1 MSQKKCVTIYGYSD
15 DLVEIENSQY
25 KEDEIDCYDKAIRFF
40 FVDGTIISICYA
52 QGGVWKI
59 THEAIGKAWYE
70 LTRCE
75 DDDDDACS
83 DVFKI
88 DSEIISYEVFTP
100 KAKSIQDIQEQ
111 KQEKPEKLIPNHIRL
126 IFFGFEDTLFI
137 SCADQRFGDDD
148 IIAASLL
155 QAEAKEQGSGYKVFD
170 TIGKPN
176 QLMREFVEEE
186 TDKIPKF
193 CITLT
198 ADSIIPK
205 FQKQWLDK
213 YYPGKITDLVGT
225 SSPERKMKTMQ
236 IIASAYGVPS
246 NKVLFVDDKYD
257 TVAQAIKHGFCAMTT
272 IELTPPTIEIVGFPS
287 LHFVKKC
294 STHIL
299 QRKPQPQH
307 RTETPKDGS
316 FWTISMTCL
325 RSLRRCLLD
334 IRNSRILFS
343 TMTIKHLHL
352 RVSQILNSNRS
363 VQNDKRKRNGTERF

>member
-1 MSQKKCVTIYGYSD
+1 MPQKKCVTIYGYSD

-25 KEDEIDCYDKAIRFF
+25 KEDEIDCYDKAIRFY

-75 DDDDDACS
+75 DDDDDAYS

-111 KQEKPEKLIPNHIRL
+111 NQEKSEKLIPNHICL

-137 SCADQRFGDDD
+137 HYTNQRFRDDD
-148 IIAASLL
+148 IIMTSLL
-155 QAEAKEQGSGYKVFD
+155 QTEAKEQGSGYKVFD

-198 ADSIIPK
+198 ADSVIPK

-225 SSPERKMKTMQ
+225 SSPERKIKTMQ

-272 IELTPPTIEIVGFPS
+272 IEV
-287 LHFVKKC
+287 
-294 STHIL
+294 
-299 QRKPQPQH
+299 
-307 RTETPKDGS
+307 
-316 FWTISMTCL
+316 MTK
-325 RSLRRCLLD
+325 
-334 IRNSRILFS
+334 
-343 TMTIKHLHL
+343 MYEKY
-352 RVSQILNSNRS
+352 
-363 VQNDKRKRNGTERF
+363 GERH

>member
-75 DDDDDACS
+75 DDDDDAYS

-88 DSEIISYEVFTP
+88 DSEIISYEAFTP
-100 KAKSIQDIQEQ
+100 KAKPIQDIQEQ
-111 KQEKPEKLIPNHIRL
+111 NQEKSEKLIPEHIRL
-126 IFFGFEDTLFI
+126 IFFDFDDTLFTHYTN
-137 SCADQRFGDDD
+137 QRFRDDD
-148 IIAASLL
+148 IIMTSLL
-155 QAEAKEQGSGYKVFD
+155 QTEAKEQGSGYKVYD
-170 TIGKPN
+170 ILGKPN

-193 CITLT
+193 CITWV
-198 ADSIIPK
+198 ADSIMLK
-205 FQKQWLDK
+205 FKKQWLDK

-236 IIASAYGVPS
+236 IIASAYGVPT
-246 NKVLFVDDKYD
+246 NEVLFVDNKYD
-257 TVAQAIKHGFCAMTT
+257 TVAQAIKYGFCGMTT
-272 IELTPPTIEIVGFPS
+272 VEV
-287 LHFVKKC
+287 
-294 STHIL
+294 
-299 QRKPQPQH
+299 
-307 RTETPKDGS
+307 
-316 FWTISMTCL
+316 MTK
-325 RSLRRCLLD
+325 
-334 IRNSRILFS
+334 
-343 TMTIKHLHL
+343 MYEKYGEKH
-352 RVSQILNSNRS
+352 
-363 VQNDKRKRNGTERF
+363 

>member
-75 DDDDDACS
+75 DDDDDAYS

-100 KAKSIQDIQEQ
+100 KAKAIQNMQEQ
-111 KQEKPEKLIPNHIRL
+111 NREKSEKLIPNHIRL

-155 QAEAKEQGSGYKVFD
+155 QAEAKKQGSGYKVFD

-176 QLMREFVEEE
+176 QLMRKFVEEE

-213 YYPGKITDLVGT
+213 YYPTIAFGT
-225 SSPERKMKTMQ
+225 W
-236 IIASAYGVPS
+236 V
-246 NKVLFVDDKYD
+246 
-257 TVAQAIKHGFCAMTT
+257 
-272 IELTPPTIEIVGFPS
+272 
-287 LHFVKKC
+287 
-294 STHIL
+294 
-299 QRKPQPQH
+299 
-307 RTETPKDGS
+307 
-316 FWTISMTCL
+316 
-325 RSLRRCLLD
+325 
-334 IRNSRILFS
+334 
-343 TMTIKHLHL
+343 
-352 RVSQILNSNRS
+352 
-363 VQNDKRKRNGTERF
+363 

>member
-25 KEDEIDCYDKAIRFF
+25 KEDEIDCYDKAIRFY

-75 DDDDDACS
+75 DDDDDAYS

-88 DSEIISYEVFTP
+88 DSEIISYEVFAP

-111 KQEKPEKLIPNHIRL
+111 NQEKSEKLIPNHIRL

-137 SCADQRFGDDD
+137 HYTNQRFRDDD
-148 IIAASLL
+148 IIMTSLL
-155 QAEAKEQGSGYKVFD
+155 QTEAKEQGSGYKVFD

-225 SSPERKMKTMQ
+225 SSPERKIKTMQ

-272 IELTPPTIEIVGFPS
+272 IEV
-287 LHFVKKC
+287 
-294 STHIL
+294 
-299 QRKPQPQH
+299 
-307 RTETPKDGS
+307 
-316 FWTISMTCL
+316 MTK
-325 RSLRRCLLD
+325 
-334 IRNSRILFS
+334 
-343 TMTIKHLHL
+343 MYEKY
-352 RVSQILNSNRS
+352 
-363 VQNDKRKRNGTERF
+363 GERH

>member
-75 DDDDDACS
+75 DDDDDAYS

-100 KAKSIQDIQEQ
+100 KAKAIQNIQEQ
-111 KQEKPEKLIPNHIRL
+111 NREKSERLIPEYIQL
-126 IFFGFEDTLFI
+126 IFFDFDDTLFTHYVN
-137 SCADQRFGDDD
+137 QQFGDDD
-148 IIAASLL
+148 VIMTSLL
-155 QAEAKEQGSGYKVFD
+155 QAETKEQGSGYRVYD
-170 TIGKPN
+170 TLGKPN
-176 QLMREFVEEE
+176 QLMQIFIEEE

-193 CITLT
+193 CITWVV
-198 ADSIIPK
+198 DSIMLK
-205 FQKQWLDK
+205 FKKQWLDK

-225 SSPERKMKTMQ
+225 SSPERKIKTMQ

-272 IELTPPTIEIVGFPS
+272 IEV
-287 LHFVKKC
+287 
-294 STHIL
+294 
-299 QRKPQPQH
+299 
-307 RTETPKDGS
+307 
-316 FWTISMTCL
+316 MTK
-325 RSLRRCLLD
+325 
-334 IRNSRILFS
+334 
-343 TMTIKHLHL
+343 MYEKYGEKH
-352 RVSQILNSNRS
+352 
-363 VQNDKRKRNGTERF
+363 

>member
-1 MSQKKCVTIYGYSD
+1 MPQKKCVTIYGYSD

-25 KEDEIDCYDKAIRFF
+25 KEDEIDCYDKAIRFY

-75 DDDDDACS
+75 DDDDNAYS

-111 KQEKPEKLIPNHIRL
+111 NQEKSEKLIPNYIRL

-137 SCADQRFGDDD
+137 HYTNQRFRDDD
-148 IIAASLL
+148 IIMTSLL
-155 QAEAKEQGSGYKVFD
+155 QTEAKEQGSGYKVFD

-225 SSPERKMKTMQ
+225 SSPERKIKTMQ

-272 IELTPPTIEIVGFPS
+272 IEV
-287 LHFVKKC
+287 
-294 STHIL
+294 
-299 QRKPQPQH
+299 
-307 RTETPKDGS
+307 
-316 FWTISMTCL
+316 MTK
-325 RSLRRCLLD
+325 
-334 IRNSRILFS
+334 
-343 TMTIKHLHL
+343 MYEKY
-352 RVSQILNSNRS
+352 
-363 VQNDKRKRNGTERF
+363 GERH

>member
-1 MSQKKCVTIYGYSD
+1 MPQKKCVTIYGYSD

-75 DDDDDACS
+75 DDDDDAYS

-88 DSEIISYEVFTP
+88 DSEIISYEAFTP
-100 KAKSIQDIQEQ
+100 KAKPIQDIQEQ
-111 KQEKPEKLIPNHIRL
+111 NQEKLEKLIPEHIRL
-126 IFFGFEDTLFI
+126 IFFDFDDTLFTHYTN
-137 SCADQRFGDDD
+137 QRFRDDD
-148 IIAASLL
+148 IIMTSLL
-155 QAEAKEQGSGYKVFD
+155 QTEAKEQGSGYKVFD

-176 QLMREFVEEE
+176 QLMRKFVEEE

-272 IELTPPTIEIVGFPS
+272 IEV
-287 LHFVKKC
+287 
-294 STHIL
+294 
-299 QRKPQPQH
+299 
-307 RTETPKDGS
+307 
-316 FWTISMTCL
+316 MTK
-325 RSLRRCLLD
+325 
-334 IRNSRILFS
+334 
-343 TMTIKHLHL
+343 MYEKYGEKH
-352 RVSQILNSNRS
+352 
-363 VQNDKRKRNGTERF
+363 

>member
-1 MSQKKCVTIYGYSD
+1 M
-15 DLVEIENSQY
+15 
-25 KEDEIDCYDKAIRFF
+25 
-40 FVDGTIISICYA
+40 
-52 QGGVWKI
+52 WKI

-75 DDDDDACS
+75 DDDDDAYS

-88 DSEIISYEVFTP
+88 NSEIISYEAFTP
-100 KAKSIQDIQEQ
+100 KAKPIQDIQEQ
-111 KQEKPEKLIPNHIRL
+111 NQEKSEKLIPNHIRL

-148 IIAASLL
+148 IIAASML

-272 IELTPPTIEIVGFPS
+272 IEV
-287 LHFVKKC
+287 
-294 STHIL
+294 
-299 QRKPQPQH
+299 
-307 RTETPKDGS
+307 
-316 FWTISMTCL
+316 MTK
-325 RSLRRCLLD
+325 
-334 IRNSRILFS
+334 
-343 TMTIKHLHL
+343 MYEKYGEKH
-352 RVSQILNSNRS
+352 
-363 VQNDKRKRNGTERF
+363 

>member
-1 MSQKKCVTIYGYSD
+1 MPQKKCVTIYGYSD

-25 KEDEIDCYDKAIRFF
+25 KEDEIDCYNKAIRFY

-75 DDDDDACS
+75 DDDDDAYS

-111 KQEKPEKLIPNHIRL
+111 NQEKSEKLIPNHIRL

-137 SCADQRFGDDD
+137 HYTNQRFRDDD
-148 IIAASLL
+148 IIMTSLL
-155 QAEAKEQGSGYKVFD
+155 QTEAKEQGSGYKVFD

-176 QLMREFVEEE
+176 QLMRKFVEEE

-225 SSPERKMKTMQ
+225 SSPERKIKTMQ

-272 IELTPPTIEIVGFPS
+272 IEV
-287 LHFVKKC
+287 
-294 STHIL
+294 
-299 QRKPQPQH
+299 
-307 RTETPKDGS
+307 
-316 FWTISMTCL
+316 MTK
-325 RSLRRCLLD
+325 
-334 IRNSRILFS
+334 
-343 TMTIKHLHL
+343 MYEKY
-352 RVSQILNSNRS
+352 
-363 VQNDKRKRNGTERF
+363 GERH

>member
-75 DDDDDACS
+75 DDDDDAYS

-100 KAKSIQDIQEQ
+100 KAKAIQNIQEQ
-111 KQEKPEKLIPNHIRL
+111 NREKSERLIPEYIQL
-126 IFFGFEDTLFI
+126 IFFDFDDTLFTHYVN
-137 SCADQRFGDDD
+137 QQFGDDD
-148 IIAASLL
+148 VIMTSLL
-155 QAEAKEQGSGYKVFD
+155 QAETKEQGSGYRVYD
-170 TIGKPN
+170 TLGKPN
-176 QLMREFVEEE
+176 QLMQIFIEEE

-193 CITLT
+193 CITWV
-198 ADSIIPK
+198 ADGIMLK
-205 FQKQWLDK
+205 FKKQWLDK

-225 SSPERKMKTMQ
+225 SSPERKIKTMQ

-272 IELTPPTIEIVGFPS
+272 IEV
-287 LHFVKKC
+287 
-294 STHIL
+294 
-299 QRKPQPQH
+299 
-307 RTETPKDGS
+307 
-316 FWTISMTCL
+316 MTK
-325 RSLRRCLLD
+325 
-334 IRNSRILFS
+334 
-343 TMTIKHLHL
+343 MYEKYGEKH
-352 RVSQILNSNRS
+352 
-363 VQNDKRKRNGTERF
+363 

>member
-75 DDDDDACS
+75 DDDDDAYS

-111 KQEKPEKLIPNHIRL
+111 NQEKSEKLIPNHIRL

-137 SCADQRFGDDD
+137 HYTNQRFRDDD
-148 IIAASLL
+148 IIMTSLL
-155 QAEAKEQGSGYKVFD
+155 QTEAKEQGSGYKVFD

-272 IELTPPTIEIVGFPS
+272 IEV
-287 LHFVKKC
+287 
-294 STHIL
+294 
-299 QRKPQPQH
+299 
-307 RTETPKDGS
+307 
-316 FWTISMTCL
+316 MTK
-325 RSLRRCLLD
+325 
-334 IRNSRILFS
+334 
-343 TMTIKHLHL
+343 MYEKY
-352 RVSQILNSNRS
+352 
-363 VQNDKRKRNGTERF
+363 GERH

>member
-25 KEDEIDCYDKAIRFF
+25 KEDEIDCYDKAIRFY

-75 DDDDDACS
+75 DDDDDAYS

-111 KQEKPEKLIPNHIRL
+111 NQEKLEKLIPEHIRL
-126 IFFGFEDTLFI
+126 IFFDFDDTLFTHYTN
-137 SCADQRFGDDD
+137 QRFRDDD
-148 IIAASLL
+148 IIMTSLL
-155 QAEAKEQGSGYKVFD
+155 QTEAKEQGSGYKVFD

-198 ADSIIPK
+198 TDSIIPK

-225 SSPERKMKTMQ
+225 SSPERKIKTMQ

-272 IELTPPTIEIVGFPS
+272 IEV
-287 LHFVKKC
+287 
-294 STHIL
+294 
-299 QRKPQPQH
+299 
-307 RTETPKDGS
+307 
-316 FWTISMTCL
+316 MTK
-325 RSLRRCLLD
+325 
-334 IRNSRILFS
+334 
-343 TMTIKHLHL
+343 MYEKY
-352 RVSQILNSNRS
+352 
-363 VQNDKRKRNGTERF
+363 GERH

>member
-1 MSQKKCVTIYGYSD
+1 MPQKKCVTIYGYSD

-25 KEDEIDCYDKAIRFF
+25 KEDEIDCYDKAIRFY

-75 DDDDDACS
+75 DDDDNAYS

-111 KQEKPEKLIPNHIRL
+111 NQEKSEKLIPNHIRL

-137 SCADQRFGDDD
+137 HYTNQRFRDDD
-148 IIAASLL
+148 IIMTSLL
-155 QAEAKEQGSGYKVFD
+155 QTEAKEQGSGYKVFG

-225 SSPERKMKTMQ
+225 SSPERKIKTMQ

-272 IELTPPTIEIVGFPS
+272 IEV
-287 LHFVKKC
+287 
-294 STHIL
+294 
-299 QRKPQPQH
+299 
-307 RTETPKDGS
+307 
-316 FWTISMTCL
+316 MTK
-325 RSLRRCLLD
+325 
-334 IRNSRILFS
+334 
-343 TMTIKHLHL
+343 MYEKYGEKH
-352 RVSQILNSNRS
+352 
-363 VQNDKRKRNGTERF
+363 

>member
-75 DDDDDACS
+75 DDDDDAYS

-88 DSEIISYEVFTP
+88 DSEIISYEAFTP
-100 KAKSIQDIQEQ
+100 KAKPIQDIQEQ
-111 KQEKPEKLIPNHIRL
+111 NQEKSEKLIPEHIRL
-126 IFFGFEDTLFI
+126 IFFDFDDTLFTHYTN
-137 SCADQRFGDDD
+137 QRFRDDD
-148 IIAASLL
+148 IIMTSLL
-155 QAEAKEQGSGYKVFD
+155 QTEAKEQGSGYKVYD
-170 TIGKPN
+170 ILGKPN

-193 CITLT
+193 CITWV
-198 ADSIIPK
+198 AVSIMLK
-205 FQKQWLDK
+205 FKKQWLDK

-236 IIASAYGVPS
+236 IIASAYGVPT
-246 NKVLFVDDKYD
+246 NEVLFVDDKYD
-257 TVAQAIKHGFCAMTT
+257 TVAQAIKYGFCGMTT
-272 IELTPPTIEIVGFPS
+272 VEV
-287 LHFVKKC
+287 
-294 STHIL
+294 
-299 QRKPQPQH
+299 
-307 RTETPKDGS
+307 
-316 FWTISMTCL
+316 MTK
-325 RSLRRCLLD
+325 
-334 IRNSRILFS
+334 
-343 TMTIKHLHL
+343 MYEKYGEKH
-352 RVSQILNSNRS
+352 
-363 VQNDKRKRNGTERF
+363 

>member
-75 DDDDDACS
+75 DDDDDAYS

-111 KQEKPEKLIPNHIRL
+111 NQEKPEKLIPNHIRL

-257 TVAQAIKHGFCAMTT
+257 TVAQAIKHRFCAMTT
-272 IELTPPTIEIVGFPS
+272 IEV
-287 LHFVKKC
+287 
-294 STHIL
+294 
-299 QRKPQPQH
+299 
-307 RTETPKDGS
+307 
-316 FWTISMTCL
+316 MTK
-325 RSLRRCLLD
+325 
-334 IRNSRILFS
+334 
-343 TMTIKHLHL
+343 MYEKYGEKH
-352 RVSQILNSNRS
+352 
-363 VQNDKRKRNGTERF
+363 

>member
-25 KEDEIDCYDKAIRFF
+25 KEDEIDCYDKAIRFY

-75 DDDDDACS
+75 DDDDDAYS

-88 DSEIISYEVFTP
+88 DSEIISYEAFTP
-100 KAKSIQDIQEQ
+100 KAKPIQDIQEQ
-111 KQEKPEKLIPNHIRL
+111 NQEKSEKLIPEHIRL
-126 IFFGFEDTLFI
+126 IFFDFDDTLFTHYTN
-137 SCADQRFGDDD
+137 QRFRDDD
-148 IIAASLL
+148 IIMTSLL
-155 QAEAKEQGSGYKVFD
+155 QTEAKEQGSGYKVFD

-257 TVAQAIKHGFCAMTT
+257 TVAQAIKYGFCAMTT
-272 IELTPPTIEIVGFPS
+272 IEV
-287 LHFVKKC
+287 
-294 STHIL
+294 
-299 QRKPQPQH
+299 
-307 RTETPKDGS
+307 
-316 FWTISMTCL
+316 MTK
-325 RSLRRCLLD
+325 
-334 IRNSRILFS
+334 
-343 TMTIKHLHL
+343 MYEKYGEKH
-352 RVSQILNSNRS
+352 
-363 VQNDKRKRNGTERF
+363 

>member
-75 DDDDDACS
+75 DDDDDAYS

-88 DSEIISYEVFTP
+88 DSEIISYEAFTP
-100 KAKSIQDIQEQ
+100 KAKPIQDIQEQ
-111 KQEKPEKLIPNHIRL
+111 NQEKSEKLIPEHIRL
-126 IFFGFEDTLFI
+126 IFFDFDDTLFTHYTN
-137 SCADQRFGDDD
+137 QRFRDDD
-148 IIAASLL
+148 IIMTSLL
-155 QAEAKEQGSGYKVFD
+155 QTEAKEQESGYKVYD
-170 TIGKPN
+170 ILGKPN

-193 CITLT
+193 CITWV
-198 ADSIIPK
+198 ADSIMLK
-205 FQKQWLDK
+205 FKKQWLDK

-236 IIASAYGVPS
+236 IIASAYGVPT
-246 NKVLFVDDKYD
+246 NEVLFVDDKYD
-257 TVAQAIKHGFCAMTT
+257 TVAQAIKYGFCGMTT
-272 IELTPPTIEIVGFPS
+272 VEV
-287 LHFVKKC
+287 
-294 STHIL
+294 
-299 QRKPQPQH
+299 
-307 RTETPKDGS
+307 
-316 FWTISMTCL
+316 MTK
-325 RSLRRCLLD
+325 
-334 IRNSRILFS
+334 
-343 TMTIKHLHL
+343 MYEKYGEKH
-352 RVSQILNSNRS
+352 
-363 VQNDKRKRNGTERF
+363 

>member
-1 MSQKKCVTIYGYSD
+1 MPQKKCVTIYGYSD

-25 KEDEIDCYDKAIRFF
+25 KEDEIDCYDKAIRFY

-70 LTRCE
+70 FTRCE
-75 DDDDDACS
+75 DDDDDAYS

-111 KQEKPEKLIPNHIRL
+111 NQEKSEKLIPNHIRL

-137 SCADQRFGDDD
+137 HYTNQRFRDDD
-148 IIAASLL
+148 IIMTSLL
-155 QAEAKEQGSGYKVFD
+155 QTEAKEKGSGYKVFD

-225 SSPERKMKTMQ
+225 SSPERKIKTMQ

-272 IELTPPTIEIVGFPS
+272 IEV
-287 LHFVKKC
+287 
-294 STHIL
+294 
-299 QRKPQPQH
+299 
-307 RTETPKDGS
+307 
-316 FWTISMTCL
+316 MTK
-325 RSLRRCLLD
+325 
-334 IRNSRILFS
+334 
-343 TMTIKHLHL
+343 MYEKY
-352 RVSQILNSNRS
+352 
-363 VQNDKRKRNGTERF
+363 GERH